1 MFQRTRLLAA
11 GLAAASLGLSGCGN
25 YVNVEV
31 IGASGFSHNEQG
43 EIIAHVQ
50 TCGESISQLDI
61 AADRLGLVDDEPNEV
76 LARYFAPEAQS
87 GHVQVNLNDPAP
99 WAEQLPLDATY
110 PDDRALLLNPTP
122 DESGGNGVFAR
133 ETTIASSSVTKREIF
148 QQPAGTVLSVSAY
161 DGSVQTWTETE
172 FDAAC

>member
-1 MFQRTRLLAA
+1 MNQRTRLLAVSIAA
-11 GLAAASLGLSGCGN
+11 GLGLAGCGN

-87 GHVQVNLNDPAP
+87 GHVQVNLSDPAP

-110 PDDRALLLNPTP
+110 PDNRALLLTPTP
-122 DESGGNGVFAR
+122 DDAGGNGIFR
-133 ETTIASSSVTKREIF
+133 PEKTIASASATKREILE
-148 QQPAGTVLSVSAY
+148 QPAGTVLSVSAY
-161 DGSVQTWTETE
+161 DGSVQTWTQAE

>member
-1 MFQRTRLLAA
+1 MNQRTRLLAVSIAA
-11 GLAAASLGLSGCGN
+11 GLGLAGCGN

-87 GHVQVNLNDPAP
+87 GHVQINLNHPAP

-110 PDDRALLLNPTP
+110 PDNRALLLTPTP
-122 DESGGNGVFAR
+122 DDAGGNGIFYP
-133 ETTIASSSVTKREIF
+133 EKTIASSSATKREILE
-148 QQPAGTVLSVSAY
+148 QPAGTVLSVSAY
-161 DGSVQTWTETE
+161 DGSVQTWTQAE

>member
-1 MFQRTRLLAA
+1 MDQRTRLLAVSIAA
-11 GLAAASLGLSGCGN
+11 GLGLAGCGN

-61 AADRLGLVDDEPNEV
+61 AADRLGLVDDEPNAV

-87 GHVQVNLNDPAP
+87 GHIEVNLSDPAP
-99 WAEQLPLDATY
+99 WAEQLPLDDTY
-110 PDDRALLLNPTP
+110 PDNRALLLTPTP
-122 DESGGNGVFAR
+122 EDTSGNGIFR
-133 ETTIASSSVTKREIF
+133 PEKSIASASATKREILE
-148 QQPAGTVLSVSAY
+148 QPAGTVLSVSAY
-161 DGSVQTWTETE
+161 DGSVQTWTQAE